1 MKKII
6 VLLLS
11 FICLFNLFTFA
22 ADPEVDD
29 FVIIPESKKST
40 WEIKNITN
48 NIATWWKVW
57 EKYNEEY
64 SKIKDDLWAQFATGV
79 FWWDSILLFIK
90 YLIKFLSQVG
100 MVIGALMIIYSGY
113 IYANAVW
120 TGNATKWVDPLKKAI
135 IWVGIVIWSY
145 AIMKILT
152 SMFLGF

>member
-11 FICLFNLFTFA
+11 FICSFNLFTFA

-29 FVIIPESKKST
+29 FVIIPEASWKVGEITENISK
-40 WEIKNITN
+40 E
-48 NIATWWKVW
+48 WWKVW
-57 EKYNEEY
+57 EKYNKEY
-64 SKIKDDLWAQFATGV
+64 SGIKNDLWAQFATGV
-79 FWWDSILLFIK
+79 FWWNSILLFIK

-135 IWVGIVIWSY
+135 IWVVIIIWSY

>member
-11 FICLFNLFTFA
+11 FICSFNLFTFA

-29 FVIIPESKKST
+29 FVIIPEASWKVGEITENISK
-40 WEIKNITN
+40 E
-48 NIATWWKVW
+48 WWKVW
-57 EKYNEEY
+57 EKYNKEY
-64 SKIKDDLWAQFATGV
+64 SKIKGDLWAQFATGV

-135 IWVGIVIWSY
+135 IWVVIIIWSY

>member
-11 FICLFNLFTFA
+11 FICSFNLFTFA

-29 FVIIPESKKST
+29 FVIIPEASWKVGEITENISK
-40 WEIKNITN
+40 E
-48 NIATWWKVW
+48 WWKVW
-57 EKYNEEY
+57 EKYNKEY

-135 IWVGIVIWSY
+135 IWVVIIIWSY

>member
-11 FICLFNLFTFA
+11 FICSFNLFTFA

-29 FVIIPESKKST
+29 FVIIPEASWKVGEITENISK
-40 WEIKNITN
+40 E
-48 NIATWWKVW
+48 WWKVW
-57 EKYNEEY
+57 EKYNKEY

-79 FWWDSILLFIK
+79 FWWNSILLFIK

-135 IWVGIVIWSY
+135 IWVVIIIWSY

>member
-6 VLLLS
+6 VALLLY

-29 FVIIPESKKST
+29 FVIIPEASWKVGEITENISK
-40 WEIKNITN
+40 E
-48 NIATWWKVW
+48 WWKVW
-57 EKYNEEY
+57 EKYNKEY
-64 SKIKDDLWAQFATGV
+64 SGIKNDLWAQFATGV

-120 TGNATKWVDPLKKAI
+120 TGNATKWADPLKKAI
-135 IWVGIVIWSY
+135 IWVGIIIWSY